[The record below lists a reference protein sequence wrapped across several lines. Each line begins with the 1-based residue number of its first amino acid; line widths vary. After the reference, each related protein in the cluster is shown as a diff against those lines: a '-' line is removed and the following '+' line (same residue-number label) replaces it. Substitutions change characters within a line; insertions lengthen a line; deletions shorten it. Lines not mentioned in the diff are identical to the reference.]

1 VKRSEFFAPAPLLAV
16 AALALNDHLGKP
28 LFHNAVTGKLTD
40 LALCFFAPLL
50 LSALLRPLWPHDRRR
65 LIAAAL
71 AVSSLYV
78 LLELSAWADAWLT
91 AAVALFGRPFG
102 FGLQPFT
109 RDPSDLVALAM
120 VPLAVWYG
128 RWRLATPGVQPS
140 RSLRALALG
149 GTLLLLVAESA
160 PPLCDQRSA
169 PVTLHVAGN
178 ECGAP
183 GIIVLRGEAYR
194 GDLTAENGEALLGA
208 SEGRYNGGACPFRL
222 DRGGWFLRGTSC
234 PAALP
239 DAGASSTDAAGG
251 DTPAPFDATSGG
263 LAVDADSGGG
273 GTRFDGGVGTGAGP
287 ASCPEEQ
294 RRLCQ
299 ATLEGGE
306 LWLACQGVGP
316 TCRVKLTVVSP

>member
-1 VKRSEFFAPAPLLAV
+1 MKRSEFFAPAPLLAV
-16 AALALNDHLGKP
+16 AVLGLNDHLGKP
-28 LFHNAVTGKLTD
+28 LFHNALTGKLTD

-65 LIAAAL
+65 LIGS
-71 AVSSLYV
+71 AVVVAGIYV
-78 LLELSAWADAWLT
+78 LLELSPRADAWLT
-91 AAVALFGRPFG
+91 AAVAMIGRPLG

-109 RDPSDLVALAM
+109 RDASDLLALTM

-128 RWRLATPGVQPS
+128 RRRLAAVGGRPS

-149 GTLLLLVAESA
+149 GTLLLLVAEEA

-169 PVTLHVAGN
+169 PVTFLVSG
-178 ECGAP
+178 ECGTP
-183 GIIVLRGEAYR
+183 GIVVVSGEQFR

-208 SEGRYNGGACPFRL
+208 SQGRYSGGACPYRL
-222 DRGGWFLRGTSC
+222 DLGGWFLRGATC
-234 PAALP
+234 PALP
-239 DAGASSTDAAGG
+239 PPYTNSGDAGAPDAITGDSTRFDAA
-251 DTPAPFDATSGG
+251 APLDAVSGP
-263 LAVDADSGGG
+263 DAFSGGG
-273 GTRFDGGVGTGAGP
+273 FGGPDADRT
-287 ASCPEEQ
+287 SCREED

-299 ATLEGGE
+299 ATLENGE